1 MENPNKGK
9 MLICARCPCLGDWKP
24 NRDSNMAQQNKERK
38 TFNSIDSNSNKN
50 YIILCVCCHWILTQM
65 LQMWMLLLLLKR
77 NASKYYLRLLYFYF
91 ISLHGIWWRP
101 ANLFVLPCRTP
112 SCPVMQRCS
121 SVTHPVFFFAD
132 LIQPNR
138 YSMAKRKQT
147 NEVGGKNISRK
158 CFMAIF
164 FSWNTLRHM
173 KPVYKPC
180 MYRTRKCTHKA
191 HHLFKNRIPNWRL
204 LCYFILR
211 KSLPAIDIGVS
222 DWLLFFVNLIIYIY
236 ARMSVCCSVGAYV
249 GAEDWANI
257 QRQHSNILHGWY
269 NFSIFFAPHQC
280 QNGNGKLGS
289 ASVFVFVRRS

>member
-1 MENPNKGK
+1 M
-9 MLICARCPCLGDWKP
+9 
-24 NRDSNMAQQNKERK
+24 
-38 TFNSIDSNSNKN
+38 
-50 YIILCVCCHWILTQM
+50 CVCCHRILTQM

-132 LIQPNR
+132 LIQANR

-173 KPVYKPC
+173 KPVYKRC

-222 DWLLFFVNLIIYIY
+222 DWLLFFVNLIIYI
-236 ARMSVCCSVGAYV
+236 CAYV
-249 GAEDWANI
+249 CMLFGWRVCGGWGLGEHTAPAQQHFTRMVQFQYLLCTTPMPKWERETRFCICLCICSSIIKKGILYSVWRPWTQHKRTTKQQQQQRTSKRYKAE
-257 QRQHSNILHGWY
+257 
-269 NFSIFFAPHQC
+269 
-280 QNGNGKLGS
+280 K
-289 ASVFVFVRRS
+289 RSKQKKKTIAT